1 MRTIYKISTALVVLF
16 FMAACGSS
24 TKEEKGAKTDKQA
37 QLQGLK
43 KQAEEINK
51 KIATLEAELGTTD
64 STTAMRVKLVT
75 AEPLKTS
82 SFKHFID
89 LQGTVSTDNIY
100 LVTPRNQ
107 GGQVKAVYVKEGDFV
122 KKGQLL
128 LKLEDGQILQQL
140 EQAKI
145 QLAYLQDLY
154 NRRKNLWDQKIGTEV
169 ELITAKNNVANQQ
182 KQIDLLNEQ
191 LSYTNVYSEVS
202 GIAETV
208 TIRVGG
214 FFAAPQAEGQ
224 PRISIVNPSNL
235 KAVVNVPENY
245 LPRVKKGTPVVIE
258 IQGINK
264 SFNSTITLVS
274 QLIDPN
280 SRSFTA
286 EAKIPATAN
295 IKPNQIAVV
304 KLQDYAVNN
313 TIVVP
318 MRTVQTDQNGKYV
331 YVIGQEKGKAVALK
345 KPIEVGE
352 VYGEQIEVKAGLAAG
367 DKLITQGYQGLYEG
381 QLVTTV
387 AK

>member
-1 MRTIYKISTALVVLF
+1 MRTIYNISTALVVLLF
-16 FMAACGSS
+16 VAACGSS

-37 QLQGLK
+37 QLQALK
-43 KQAEEINK
+43 KQAEDIDK
-51 KIATLEAELGTTD
+51 KIATLEAELGATD
-64 STTAMRVKLVT
+64 STSAMRVKLVT
-75 AEPLKTS
+75 AEPLEPTG
-82 SFKHFID
+82 FKHYID

-191 LSYTNVYSEVS
+191 LSYTNVYSEVA

-214 FFAAPQAEGQ
+214 FFSAPQSDQQ
-224 PRISIVNPSNL
+224 PRISIVNPSSL
-235 KAVVNVPENY
+235 KAVVSVPENY
-245 LPRVKKGTPVVIE
+245 LSRVKKGTPVVVDIPD
-258 IQGINK
+258 INR
-264 SFNSTITLVS
+264 SFNTSITLVS

-280 SRSFTA
+280 SRSFIA
-286 EAKIPATAN
+286 EAKIPVAPN
-295 IKPNQIAVV
+295 LKPNQMAIV
-304 KLQDYAVNN
+304 KLQDYAISKA
-313 TIVVP
+313 IVVP

-331 YVIGQEKGKAVALK
+331 YVIGQEKGKTVALK
-345 KPIEVGE
+345 KQVQVGE
-352 VYGEQIEVKAGLAAG
+352 VYGEQIEIRAGLAEG

>member
-1 MRTIYKISTALVVLF
+1 MRIIYNISITLVVLL

-37 QLQGLK
+37 QLQQLK
-43 KQAEEINK
+43 KDAEDINK

-64 STTAMRVKLVT
+64 SASVMRVKLVT
-75 AEPLKTS
+75 AAPIETS

-89 LQGTVSTDNIY
+89 LQGTVSTENVY
-100 LVTPRNQ
+100 VVTPRNQ
-107 GGQVKAVYVKEGDFV
+107 GGQVKAVYVKEGDYV
-122 KKGQLL
+122 KKGQIL
-128 LKLEDGQILQQL
+128 LKLDDGQLAQQL

-145 QLAYLQDLY
+145 QLAYLQDIY

-191 LSYTNVYSEVS
+191 ISYTSVYAEVA
-202 GIAETV
+202 GVAETV
-208 TIRVGG
+208 TVRVGG

-224 PRISIVNPSNL
+224 PRITIVNPSNL
-235 KAVVNVPENY
+235 KAVVSVPENY
-245 LPRVKKGTPVVIE
+245 LPRVKKGTPVIIE
-258 IQGINK
+258 IPDINK

-286 EAKIPATAN
+286 EAKIPPASN
-295 IKPNQIAVV
+295 LKPNQMAIV
-304 KLQDYAVNN
+304 KLQDYAVSNA
-313 TIVVP
+313 IVVP

-331 YVIGQEKGKAVALK
+331 YVIGQEKGKTVALK
-345 KPIEVGE
+345 KPVEVGE
-352 VYGEQIEVKAGLAAG
+352 IYGEQIEVRAGLAAG

-381 QLVTTV
+381 QLITTA

>member
-1 MRTIYKISTALVVLF
+1 MRTIYNISTALVVLLF
-16 FMAACGSS
+16 VAACGSS

-37 QLQGLK
+37 QLQQLK
-43 KQAEEINK
+43 KDAEDINK

-64 STTAMRVKLVT
+64 STSVMRVKLVT
-75 AEPLKTS
+75 VAPIETS

-89 LQGTVSTDNIY
+89 LQGTVGTENVY
-100 LVTPRNQ
+100 VVTPRNQ
-107 GGQVKAVYVKEGDFV
+107 GGQVKAVYVKEGDYI

-128 LKLEDGQILQQL
+128 LKLDDGQLTQQL
-140 EQAKI
+140 DQAKI
-145 QLAYLQDLY
+145 QLAYLQDIY

-191 LSYTNVYSEVS
+191 ISYTNVYAEVA
-202 GIAETV
+202 GVAETV
-208 TIRVGG
+208 TVRVGG

-224 PRISIVNPSNL
+224 PRITIVNPSNL
-235 KAVVNVPENY
+235 KAVVSVPENY
-245 LPRVKKGTPVVIE
+245 LPRVKKGTPVIIE
-258 IQGINK
+258 IPDIDK

-286 EAKIPATAN
+286 EAKIPAASSL
-295 IKPNQIAVV
+295 KPNQMAIV
-304 KLQDYAVNN
+304 KLQDYAVSNA
-313 TIVVP
+313 IVVP

-331 YVIGQEKGKAVALK
+331 YVIGQEKGKTVALK
-345 KPIEVGE
+345 KPVEVGE
-352 VYGEQIEVKAGLAAG
+352 IYGEQIEVKAGLATG

-381 QLVTTV
+381 QLVTTA